1 VSDDQELIPIEQ
13 HALTFYGKPIIVVR
27 LPDGRPGV
35 VLRFLCENLH
45 IDTNAQVQRVQRS
58 EAMAEDLVFT
68 RVETPGGAQRMATL
82 VLRSIAYWF
91 ATIDTRRMEK
101 DDPRRL
107 AIVQHQREAVDVLYD
122 RAAAPQVR
130 EAPST
135 KPVPSE
141 PIVEPAKP
149 ATDASLADWHEY
161 YVRMA
166 AVLEWQMEIE
176 AWRGGIEDRLQGLE
190 AITGLIPDILERLP
204 APTITPAHQHQVKY
218 YVSHSARPP
227 ASTRPPSTALSP
239 RFSRCPATRNSLKP
253 NGSRSS
259 AGFKH
264 SWGGKGNTSN
274 KQEKRGEAKR

>member
-1 VSDDQELIPIEQ
+1 MFDEQELMPIEQ
-13 HALTFYGKPIIVVR
+13 HTLTFYGKPIIVVR

-107 AIVQHQREAVDVLYD
+107 AIVQYQREAVDILYAW
-122 RAAAPQVR
+122 AAAPRVA
-130 EAPST
+130 EAPSN
-135 KPVPSE
+135 KLVPSE
-141 PIVEPAKP
+141 PIVEPTRP
-149 ATDASLADWHEY
+149 AADASLADWHECL
-161 YVRMA
+161 VRMA
-166 AVLEWQMEIE
+166 AVLEWQMEVE
-176 AWRGGIEDRLQGLE
+176 AWHGGIQDRLEGLE

-204 APTITPAHQHQVKY
+204 EPTIAPAHQNKVKY
-218 YVSHSARPP
+218 SVSQ
-227 ASTRPPSTALSP
+227 LSQATGQH
-239 RFSRCPATRNSLKP
+239 PATLYGALYTVFNVPRYQELLEATWEQVERWFQAQL
-253 NGSRSS
+253 G
-259 AGFKH
+259 
-264 SWGGKGNTSN
+264 WKG
-274 KQEKRGEAKR
+274 

>member
-1 VSDDQELIPIEQ
+1 MSDDQELIPIEQ
-13 HALTFYGKPIIVVR
+13 HTLTFYGNPIIVVR

-68 RVETPGGAQRMATL
+68 RVETPGGVQRMATL

-107 AIVQHQREAVDVLYD
+107 AIVQYQREAVDVLYAW
-122 RAAAPQVR
+122 AAAPQVG

-135 KPVPSE
+135 KLVPSE
-141 PIVEPAKP
+141 PIVEPTRP
-149 ATDASLADWHEY
+149 ALEASLAEWHEY

-166 AVLEWQMEIE
+166 AALEWQMEVE
-176 AWRGGIEDRLQGLE
+176 TWRGGIEDRLEGLE
-190 AITGLIPDILERLP
+190 AITGLIPEILERLP
-204 APTITPAHQHQVKY
+204 APTIMPAHQNKVKY
-218 YVSHSARPP
+218 YISM
-227 ASTRPPSTALSP
+227 LSQATSQ
-239 RFSRCPATRNSLKP
+239 RPATIY
-253 NGSRSS
+253 S
-259 AGFKH
+259 ALYAAF
-264 SWGGKGNTSN
+264 NVPRY
-274 KQEKRGEAKR
+274 QELLEAEWEQVERWFLSQLEQKR

>member
-13 HALTFYGKPIIVVR
+13 HTLTFYGKPIIVVR

-35 VLRFLCENLH
+35 ILRFLCENLH

-68 RVETPGGAQRMATL
+68 RVETSGGAQRMATL

-107 AIVQHQREAVDVLYD
+107 AIVQYQREAVDVLYSW
-122 RAAAPQVR
+122 AAASQVR

-135 KPVPSE
+135 KLVPSE
-141 PIVEPAKP
+141 PIVEPARP
-149 ATDASLADWHEY
+149 AADASLADWHEY

-166 AVLEWQMEIE
+166 AVLEWQMEVE
-176 AWRGGIEDRLQGLE
+176 AWRGDIEDRLEGLE
-190 AITGLIPDILERLP
+190 AITGLIPEILERLP
-204 APTITPAHQHQVKY
+204 APSITPAHQHKVKY
-218 YVSHSARPP
+218 YISQ
-227 ASTRPPSTALSP
+227 LSQDTGQH
-239 RFSRCPATRNSLKP
+239 PATIY
-253 NGSRSS
+253 S
-259 AGFKH
+259 ALYAAFNVPRYQELLEAQ
-264 SWGGKGNTSN
+264 WEQVERWFQAQLERKG
-274 KQEKRGEAKR
+274 